1 MHYSQLFDGTRLSN
15 CSKPCLSTKVSK
27 ILNKLYVLFQLLKL
41 KVSGSLI
48 QRTDFPRTT
57 VFVITINQ
65 DVQITEYFYPSFSFS
80 KFLSDFGGCVGLWLG
95 LGTLQIATHAMEI
108 LTATKN
114 KLLM

>member
-1 MHYSQLFDGTRLSN
+1 M
-15 CSKPCLSTKVSK
+15 
-27 ILNKLYVLFQLLKL
+27 LFQLLIL

-48 QRTDFPRTT
+48 QRTDFPRT

>member
-1 MHYSQLFDGTRLSN
+1 MCFIN
-15 CSKPCLSTKVSK
+15 CL
-27 ILNKLYVLFQLLKL
+27 I

-48 QRTDFPRTT
+48 QRTDFPKT
-57 VFVITINQ
+57 VFVMTINQ

-108 LTATKN
+108 FTAIKN
-114 KLLM
+114 KL